1 MKLKYKVQVNLTGI
15 DKDNKQIDKVIEEYF
30 VDSNPILSR
39 QQAISKLNSY
49 IDIFDDAKNSGQPIL
64 QTWNTAFDEN
74 LNDFQIPSFEL
85 FYCPSQDGLSFKEFP
100 LYSYT
105 LLETEE
111 ELYTELKDELTFIKK
126 QFPDIQVDTDTFQL
140 DGNLYSFIKDTPIME
155 L

>member
-1 MKLKYKVQVNLTGI
+1 MKLKYKIQINLTGI

-30 VDSNPILSR
+30 VDSNPIVAR
-39 QQAISKLNSY
+39 QKAISKLNSY

-64 QTWNTAFDEN
+64 ETWTTAFDEN
-74 LNDFQIPSFEL
+74 LKDFQISSFEL
-85 FYCPSQDGLSFKEFP
+85 FYCPSHNGLSFDEFP

-105 LLETEE
+105 LLETED

-126 QFPDIQVDTDTFQL
+126 EFPEIQVDTTTFQL
-140 DGNLYSFIKDTPIME
+140 DGNLYLFIKDTPIME